1 MLGLTEAEA
10 ATWKGRVFLPGT
22 PDFPAPIYR
31 FREPTVGDGLLD
43 YSEYALVD
51 RDTLVIQGYP
61 HPASG
66 DVHGVSCAYIGNGY
80 PKPQGVVNSRLD
92 QTNCRTFSNLD
103 QGDLGGYFD
112 DLYPALRAGRRSKKP
127 NRFIAHM
134 LLFPV
139 TDMHLIEFIDK
150 IIRLPWLKGNALTPS
165 VSQSSAV
172 PAAAGAGS
180 GSGPRGGG
188 RGGSSG
194 CGNGSGDGSE
204 SGSSKTDAVT
214 NSSGPASSSSWSCGS
229 GEGRGNSSSDGASA
243 SIDAA
248 GAAPTDP
255 RIAEPPEN
263 VGLDPDS
270 EEESTMD
277 AEGGT
282 MCLVGVSVGIDSEK
296 PLMKWKVLET
306 PLSDEQLSNLTRA
319 VPYEIGLSTQF
330 FLKILLYFAYKEIR
344 WYHYRQGFLEKRL
357 QFRDV
362 IKTRDSALK
371 TYTVLRFFE
380 DQPSLSVEYLGKVV
394 QLIEDIDE
402 LYHFSE
408 EYAVVNVGKLL
419 DNVGFIRVVL
429 RGVSRLSLCG
439 IVQLWGSTIQG
450 YQRALCGVACLSIV
464 NESLCK
470 PPPTAPT
477 GCNDL
482 CWRLANALYEYQ
494 LLCPTAYMNE
504 FSNVLA
510 EWKRCGYEALGSK
523 IVLEL
528 RVMDI
533 ISRILGP
540 SHSLL
545 DEYCDAPEEQDYC

>member
-22 PDFPAPIYR
+22 LDFPAPIHR
-31 FREPTVGDGLLD
+31 FAEPTVGDGLLD
-43 YSEYALVD
+43 DSEYVLVD

-61 HPASG
+61 HPANG

-80 PKPQGVVNSRLD
+80 PMPQGVVNSRLD

-103 QGDLGGYFD
+103 QDDLGGYFD
-112 DLYPALRAGRRSKKP
+112 GLCPVLRAGRRSKKP
-127 NRFIAHM
+127 NRFSAHM

-150 IIRLPWLKGNALTPS
+150 IIRLPWLKCNALTPP

-172 PAAAGAGS
+172 PAASGAGS
-180 GSGPRGGG
+180 GSGPRGG
-188 RGGSSG
+188 RSG
-194 CGNGSGDGSE
+194 CANGSGDGSE
-204 SGSSKTDAVT
+204 SGSSNTDAVT
-214 NSSGPASSSSWSCGS
+214 TSSGPASSSCWSCGS
-229 GEGRGNSSSDGASA
+229 GEGTGNSSSDGASI

-248 GAAPTDP
+248 STDPGIAAAPED
-255 RIAEPPEN
+255 

-270 EEESTMD
+270 EEELTMD
-277 AEGGT
+277 AEGGS

-296 PLMKWKVLET
+296 SSVKWRVLET
-306 PLSDEQLSNLTRA
+306 PLSDEQLSSLTRG

-357 QFRDV
+357 QFGDA

-419 DNVGFIRVVL
+419 DNVGFIRVCA
-429 RGVSRLSLCG
+429 GCC
-439 IVQLWGSTIQG
+439 QST
-450 YQRALCGVACLSIV
+450 
-464 NESLCK
+464 
-470 PPPTAPT
+470 
-477 GCNDL
+477 
-482 CWRLANALYEYQ
+482 
-494 LLCPTAYMNE
+494 
-504 FSNVLA
+504 
-510 EWKRCGYEALGSK
+510 
-523 IVLEL
+523 
-528 RVMDI
+528 
-533 ISRILGP
+533 
-540 SHSLL
+540 
-545 DEYCDAPEEQDYC
+545 